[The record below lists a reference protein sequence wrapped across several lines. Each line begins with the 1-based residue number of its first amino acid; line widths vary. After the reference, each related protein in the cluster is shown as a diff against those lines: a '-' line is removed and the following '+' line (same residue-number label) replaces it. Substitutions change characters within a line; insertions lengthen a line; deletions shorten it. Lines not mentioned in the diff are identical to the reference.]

1 MAVGVIMRSFSSRT
15 AASRFRIPEVPKS
28 ESDPESAF
36 VQRIFMIIAIL
47 KIVLNTCADAAAG
60 SSAIAVSSVEVRI
73 DRSANSAR
81 ISPAA
86 KHLINK

>member
-1 MAVGVIMRSFSSRT
+1 MA
-15 AASRFRIPEVPKS
+15 RFRIPEVPKS
-28 ESDPESAF
+28 DPESSAF
-36 VQRIFMIIAIL
+36 AQRIFMIIAIL

-60 SSAIAVSSVEVRI
+60 SSAIAVSSVEVPI

-81 ISPAA
+81 NSPAA

>member
-1 MAVGVIMRSFSSRT
+1 MAVGVIMRTFSSDRCP
-15 AASRFRIPEVPKS
+15 AQSRFRILEVPKS
-28 ESDPESAF
+28 ESDPRTM
-36 VQRIFMIIAIL
+36 RIFMIIAIL

-60 SSAIAVSSVEVRI
+60 SSAIATSFVEVSI